1 MTNYSI
7 NDDMWVAYDIL
18 SRMAS
23 FEILP
28 HMADAAIRAHGADKK
43 DLVIAALRG
52 LFEIASPQKG
62 EKAEQVTRPFKI
74 IGSDFNEV
82 FINILN
88 EAITNSDI
96 YRETY
101 QTINFKTFSDTEA
114 QGEFVGQTVEGFDKA
129 VKGATYHGLEI
140 RQPDKNR
147 WDATI
152 IFDV

>member
-1 MTNYSI
+1 
-7 NDDMWVAYDIL
+7 
-18 SRMAS
+18 MAS

-28 HMADAAIRAHGADKK
+28 HMADAAICAHGADKK
-43 DLVIAALRG
+43 DLLIAAIQG

-62 EKAEQVTRPFKI
+62 EKAEQVKRPFKI

-101 QTINFKTFSDTEA
+101 QTINFKTFSDTEVR
-114 QGEFVGQTVEGFDKA
+114 GEFVGQTVEGFEKA